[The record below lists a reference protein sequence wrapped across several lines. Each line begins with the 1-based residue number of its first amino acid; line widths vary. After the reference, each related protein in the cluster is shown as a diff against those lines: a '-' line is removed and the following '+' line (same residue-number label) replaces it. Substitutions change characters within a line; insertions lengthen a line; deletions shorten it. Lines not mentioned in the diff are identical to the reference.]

1 MTDLLYSL
9 IGNNVESWC
18 LGDAE
23 DFELN
28 EFDTGGKAIA
38 ALEDTRPTFPGAP
51 DGKHEEMCGVPVS
64 RLKVKVFVQDRAGLK
79 HLLQQVD
86 LAVMPSRTEG
96 FILTG
101 FEAVSAGLPVLV
113 SRNSGFGEALSS
125 VAFGSAFV
133 IESEDPATLA
143 IPNIWSKNRECRLEE
158 AVTLRDFYARK
169 YNWAKQTK
177 ELVDWMINLT
187 HGWNIDYL
195 FLNGTLSGNDGKTK
209 QTKMRSLSS
218 FVFKSCKNAHEFL
231 SVWLISGKL

>member
-1 MTDLLYSL
+1 
-9 IGNNVESWC
+9 
-18 LGDAE
+18 
-23 DFELN
+23 
-28 EFDTGGKAIA
+28 
-38 ALEDTRPTFPGAP
+38 
-51 DGKHEEMCGVPVS
+51 MCGVPAS
-64 RLKVKVFVQDRAGLK
+64 RLKVKVFVQDQECLK

-86 LAVMPSRTEG
+86 LAVMPSLEG
-96 FILTG
+96 FMLTG
-101 FEAVSAGLPVLV
+101 LEAMPAGFPVLV

-169 YNWAKQTK
+169 YDWAKQTK
-177 ELVDWMINLT
+177 ELVDMMINLA

-195 FLNGTLSGNDGKTK
+195 FFNGTLSGNDGKTK

>member
-1 MTDLLYSL
+1 
-9 IGNNVESWC
+9 
-18 LGDAE
+18 
-23 DFELN
+23 
-28 EFDTGGKAIA
+28 
-38 ALEDTRPTFPGAP
+38 
-51 DGKHEEMCGVPVS
+51 MCGVPAS
-64 RLKVKVFVQDRAGLK
+64 RLKVKVFVQDQECLK

-86 LAVMPSRTEG
+86 LAVMPSLEG
-96 FILTG
+96 FMLTG
-101 FEAVSAGLPVLV
+101 LEAMPAGFPVLV

-169 YNWAKQTK
+169 YDWAKQTK
-177 ELVDWMINLT
+177 ELVDMMINLA

-195 FLNGTLSGNDGKTK
+195 FFNGTLSGNDGKTK

-218 FVFKSCKNAHEFL
+218 FVFKSCIKAHEF
-231 SVWLISGKL
+231 LISGKL